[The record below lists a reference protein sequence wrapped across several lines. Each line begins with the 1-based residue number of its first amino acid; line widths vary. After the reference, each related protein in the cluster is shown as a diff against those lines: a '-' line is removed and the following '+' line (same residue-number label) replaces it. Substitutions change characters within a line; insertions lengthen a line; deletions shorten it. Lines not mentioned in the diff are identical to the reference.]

1 MTARPDDV
9 AQGLPATPR
18 ARSTGA
24 APRARSTAVADD
36 RNDASALA
44 PLLAVTV
51 PALAGRVRE
60 VRQAA
65 RRFAEQH
72 GVERPDDVALAI
84 AEACAN
90 VVVHA
95 YVDREGGALRL
106 TGSSESGRVRFV
118 VEDDGAGLLPRPD
131 SPGLGLGLPLIAQ
144 LADEFEVSDGDG
156 RGTRVRVAFGA
167 AGVNGS
173 GAQGPAVADARHDA

>member
-1 MTARPDDV
+1 MTARPDEV
-9 AQGLPATPR
+9 PQG
-18 ARSTGA
+18 
-24 APRARSTAVADD
+24 
-36 RNDASALA
+36 
-44 PLLAVTV
+44 LAVTV
-51 PALAGRVRE
+51 PALVGRVRE

-65 RRFAEQH
+65 RRYAEQH

-95 YVDREGGALRL
+95 YVDRDAGELRL
-106 TGSSESGRVRFV
+106 TGSCGSGRVRFV
-118 VEDDGAGLLPRPD
+118 VEDDGGGLVPRPD

-144 LADEFEVSDGDG
+144 LADEFEVSDDG

-167 AGVNGS
+167 AGSAAEGS
-173 GAQGPAVADARHDA
+173 AVADARLDA

>member
-1 MTARPDDV
+1 MTAHPNEV
-9 AQGLPATPR
+9 PHGLPAARR
-18 ARSTGA
+18 ARSAGA
-24 APRARSTAVADD
+24 VDDQDD
-36 RNDASALA
+36 RSAPM

-60 VRQAA
+60 VRHAA
-65 RRFAEQH
+65 RRFAERH
-72 GVERPDDVALAI
+72 GVQRPDDVALAI

-95 YVDREGGALRL
+95 YVDRDAGELRL
-106 TGSSESGRVRFV
+106 TGSCESGRVRFV

-173 GAQGPAVADARHDA
+173 AAEGPGVADVRLDA